1 MYEILDIVYVY
12 NIYNLYDIG
21 YIIQYMYILQDIS
34 YMF

>member
-21 YIIQYMYILQDIS
+21 YIIQYNLCIF
-34 YMF
+34 YMI